1 VYGYA
6 LLQVYT
12 QITLYILL
20 LYSICWHVRVSSDV
34 AALVEIVS
42 ICASV
47 KCVISSS
54 SFVAVAAC
62 YIGLC
67 ILAADW
73 HVSLM
78 YVLLLLY
85 ISSYNTTNSPAQ
97 AMPLVECVRGAE
109 SSPNTIATVLAAT
122 RKLGKVSS
130 SFSTTFITAAA
141 VV

>member
-67 ILAADW
+67 IL
-73 HVSLM
+73 
-78 YVLLLLY
+78 LLLY